1 VPTFKFSQAKVGTL
15 RFAHPTHSLHKRLR
29 VAPTKT
35 NAFVA
40 DICKMLIKG
49 IG

>member
-1 VPTFKFSQAKVGTL
+1 VTQI
-15 RFAHPTHSLHKRLR
+15 LHRRLR
-29 VAPTKT
+29 VAPVKT
-35 NAFVA
+35 NAFLA

>member
-1 VPTFKFSQAKVGTL
+1 MHGAQPKST
-15 RFAHPTHSLHKRLR
+15 
-29 VAPTKT
+29 APTQILHGRLHVT
-35 NAFVA
+35 PARANAYLS